1 MISEVPKSFML
12 GFLLFTLT
20 EASWLAIGMFKGG
33 DGSRWVME
41 PTPSLVATL
50 VVHFVGALVFSA
62 LVNPRVRGFVAFTV
76 GVVVAV
82 AFTLGAVGPGNL
94 WPIVVAIDSV
104 ILVPTLTVAFFLG
117 ALLTPRSPHAA

>member
-1 MISEVPKSFML
+1 MISEVPKSFTL
-12 GFLLFTLT
+12 GFLQFTLT
-20 EASWLAIGMFKGG
+20 EASWLALGMFKGS
-33 DGSRWVME
+33 DDSRWVME
-41 PTPSLVATL
+41 PTRSLVATVL
-50 VVHFVGALVFSA
+50 VHFIGALVFSV
-62 LVNPRVRGFVAFTV
+62 LVCPRVRGFIAFSA

-104 ILVPTLTVAFFLG
+104 ILVPTLTLAFFLG

>member
-1 MISEVPKSFML
+1 MISEVPKSFTL

-20 EASWLAIGMFKGG
+20 EASWLALGMFKGSN
-33 DGSRWVME
+33 GSRWVME
-41 PTPSLVATL
+41 PTPSLVVTV
-50 VVHFVGALVFSA
+50 VVHFVGALVFAA
-62 LVNPRVRGFVAFTV
+62 LVSPRVRGFVAFAV

-104 ILVPTLTVAFFLG
+104 ILVPTLTLAFFLG